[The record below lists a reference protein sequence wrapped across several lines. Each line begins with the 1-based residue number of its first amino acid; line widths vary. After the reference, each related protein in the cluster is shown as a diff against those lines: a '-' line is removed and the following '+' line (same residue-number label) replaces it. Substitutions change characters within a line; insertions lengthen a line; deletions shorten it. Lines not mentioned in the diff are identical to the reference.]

1 MTTTKQRAPIQRALL
16 RRVWRRQ
23 VQALFADAKIKAFP
37 ARSRLVRWLDAV
49 FIGFLEEHPQR
60 GGEIFYRL
68 FNRVPSDAL
77 VRFLGDRARP
87 SDVIRVM
94 KTLVVKN
101 DRTYYSFNINLHKF
115 IVK

>member
-1 MTTTKQRAPIQRALL
+1 
-16 RRVWRRQ
+16 
-23 VQALFADAKIKAFP
+23 
-37 ARSRLVRWLDAV
+37 
-49 FIGFLEEHPQR
+49 LEEHPQR

-94 KTLVVKN
+94 TALPMGA
-101 DRTYYSFNINLHKF
+101 F
-115 IVK
+115 IRQAIRHAVSA